1 MFDNLITPC
10 ILSPPRFCRNHHCPC
25 AFCVKVLKWNKPR
38 YHSSSRI
45 NSKFFTP
52 CILSFLT
59 SSVHTQCVPSVIV
72 ALSHLVH
79 TGHWVH
85 TNWLHWVHT
94 DYPFKPHT
102 EYTATTAPARWGCTS
117 IYFSWQTEDRGIGD
131 SSSWIGYMLP
141 TIGYAI

>member
-10 ILSPPRFCRNHHCPC
+10 ILSPPRFCRNHHCHC

-52 CILSFLT
+52 CILSSLT

-79 TGHWVH
+79 TEQWALGAHYKGRSALGGCCSGYYPTLQLLSH
-85 TNWLHWVHT
+85 WLHT
-94 DYPFKPHT
+94 Q
-102 EYTATTAPARWGCTS
+102 C
-117 IYFSWQTEDRGIGD
+117 D
-131 SSSWIGYMLP
+131 SSCLTLGIHWTLGIHIGY
-141 TIGYAI
+141 TGYTLGIHS